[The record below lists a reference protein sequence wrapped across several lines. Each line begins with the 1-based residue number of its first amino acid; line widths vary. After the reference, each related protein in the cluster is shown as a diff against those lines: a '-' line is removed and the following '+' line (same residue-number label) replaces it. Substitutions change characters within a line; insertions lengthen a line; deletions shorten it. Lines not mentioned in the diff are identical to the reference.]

1 MKRSFRGKPKSL
13 ATQIKMWLERTRRVA
28 AYNRAP
34 SGSRRRKK
42 RTTWEYR

>member
-1 MKRSFRGKPKSL
+1 MKRKVRVGAKSIASQL
-13 ATQIKMWLERTRRVA
+13 KMWLERTRKIA

-34 SGSRRRKK
+34 PGTQRRTK